1 MLGVSTP
8 YHEGSTSDESRRR
21 DVVTVTMLEPV
32 ELLRDRLEHA
42 FAVHT
47 HRLTELTLRGDAGDP
62 TTHEAQVESARQGV
76 ANAALA
82 LRRMSEGT
90 YGRCETCGMTIA
102 WDRLVAVPH
111 ARNCSQC
118 R

>member
-1 MLGVSTP
+1 
-8 YHEGSTSDESRRR
+8 
-21 DVVTVTMLEPV
+21 VTATMSEPV

-47 HRLTELTLRGDAGDP
+47 HRLTELTVRGGGTDP
-62 TTHEAQVESARQGV
+62 ATYEAQVESARRGV
-76 ANAALA
+76 ANTAQA

-90 YGRCETCGMTIA
+90 YGRCETCGTTIA
-102 WDRLVAVPH
+102 WHRLVAVPH